1 MISVV
6 IPTLNAAAG
15 LPRCFDSLL
24 EAAMRGLV
32 REVIV
37 ADGGS
42 TDETLMLAD
51 AAGAR
56 VVSASRCRGHLME
69 KGAEAAR
76 GDWVLFLRPD
86 TVLEAGWEDEAHS
99 FIERSSHDNPR
110 AAAFRF
116 AIDDFEPR
124 SRRLES
130 VVAWRW
136 WLFGLPSGD
145 QGLLISRRFYHKLG
159 GFSRL
164 EAMEDIDFARRLGRK
179 RIVMLRS
186 RAISRAEHFRSQS
199 RLQEYARN
207 LGLLLLYALRVPTP
221 LLMRLYG

>member
-42 TDETLMLAD
+42 ADETLMLAE
-51 AAGAR
+51 AAGAH

-69 KGAEAAR
+69 KGAEIAR
-76 GDWVLFLRPD
+76 GDWILFLRPD
-86 TVLEAGWEDEAHS
+86 TALETGWEDEAS
-99 FIERSSHDNPR
+99 AFVERSSLDNPR

-116 AIDDFEPR
+116 AIDDFEAR

-130 VVAWRW
+130 MMALRC
-136 WLFGLPSGD
+136 WLGGPPSGD
-145 QGLLISRRFYHKLG
+145 QGLLIPRRLYNKLG
-159 GFSRL
+159 GFNRL
-164 EAMEDIDFARRLGRK
+164 ESMEDIDFARRLGRK
-179 RIVMLRS
+179 RVVMLRS
-186 RAISRAEHFRSQS
+186 RAITRAERFQPRGRIHELSH
-199 RLQEYARN
+199 N
-207 LGLLLLYALRVPTP
+207 LGMLVLCALRVPTP
-221 LLMRLYG
+221 LLERIYG

>member
-42 TDETLMLAD
+42 TDDTLMLAE
-51 AAGAR
+51 AAGAH
-56 VVSASRCRGHLME
+56 VVSASSCRGHLMQ
-69 KGAEAAR
+69 KGAESAR
-76 GDWVLFLRPD
+76 GDWILFLRPD
-86 TVLEAGWEDEAHS
+86 TVLEAGWEDEA
-99 FIERSSHDNPR
+99 FAFVERSSLDRPR

-116 AIDDFEPR
+116 ALDDFEPR

-130 VVAWRW
+130 MMALRC
-136 WLFGLPSGD
+136 WLGGPPSGD
-145 QGLLISRRFYHKLG
+145 QGLLIPRRLYNKLG
-159 GFSRL
+159 GFNRL
-164 EAMEDIDFARRLGRK
+164 DAMEDVDFARRLGRK

-186 RAISRAEHFRSQS
+186 RAIIRAERVQS
-199 RLQEYARN
+199 RGRLHELMFN
-207 LGLLLLYALRVPTP
+207 LGMLLLYALRVPMP
-221 LLMRLYG
+221 LLMRIYG

>member
-15 LPRCFDSLL
+15 VPRCFDSLL

-37 ADGGS
+37 SDGGS
-42 TDETLMLAD
+42 TDETLMLAE

-56 VVSASRCRGHLME
+56 LVSASRCRGHLME

-76 GDWVLFLRPD
+76 SDWLLFLRPD
-86 TVLEAGWEDEAHS
+86 TVLEAGWEDEAS
-99 FIERSSHDNPR
+99 AFIERSSLDHPR

-116 AIDDFEPR
+116 AVDDFEPR

-130 VVAWRW
+130 IVALRC
-136 WLFGLPSGD
+136 WLFGIPSGD
-145 QGLLISRRFYHKLG
+145 QGLLIPRRLYHKLG
-159 GFSRL
+159 GFSRI
-164 EAMEDIDFARRLGRK
+164 EAIEDIDFARRLGRK

-186 RAISRAEHFRSQS
+186 RAITRAERFQPQG
-199 RLQEYARN
+199 RLQEYTHN
-207 LGLLLLYALRVPTP
+207 LGMLLLSALRVPTP
-221 LLMRLYG
+221 LLLRLYG

>member
-6 IPTLNAAAG
+6 IPTLNAATG

-42 TDETLMLAD
+42 TDETLMLAE
-51 AAGAR
+51 AAGAH
-56 VVSASRCRGHLME
+56 VVSASNCRGHLMG
-69 KGAEAAR
+69 KGAEVAR
-76 GDWVLFLRPD
+76 ADWILFLRPD
-86 TVLEAGWEDEAHS
+86 TVLEAGWEDEV
-99 FIERSSHDNPR
+99 FTFVERSSVDHPR
-110 AAAFRF
+110 AAVFRF

-130 VVAWRW
+130 MMALRC
-136 WLFGLPSGD
+136 WLVGIPSGD
-145 QGLLISRRFYHKLG
+145 QGLLIPRRLYHKLG
-159 GFSRL
+159 GFSRI
-164 EAMEDIDFARRLGRK
+164 EAMEDIEFARRLGRK

-186 RAISRAEHFRSQS
+186 RAITRAERFRTQG
-199 RLQEYARN
+199 RMHGHN
-207 LGLLLLYALRVPTP
+207 LGMLVLSALRVPTP